1 MLDLKIDKLYDPGN
15 EDEGTTFHSSQVLGV
30 NEDLWDKVRGIGS
43 ETCKGVRGQSFW
55 WYEHV
60 SLDQGMIFPISRGQ
74 CRRIQRDYRFF
85 KNNQI
90 FSHKQRQNHCQCNAV
105 KLKSI

>member
-43 ETCKGVRGQSFW
+43 ET
-55 WYEHV
+55 
-60 SLDQGMIFPISRGQ
+60 
-74 CRRIQRDYRFF
+74 
-85 KNNQI
+85 
-90 FSHKQRQNHCQCNAV
+90 
-105 KLKSI
+105 